1 MVCLKC
7 RNLKYLTNKYWAW
20 NTHSEKSVMLTSF
33 CDDDI
38 LWPEE
43 LESVGQNQAW
53 EIVSLSSW
61 GTTAWKSGTSYLS
74 AGTLVRLE
82 PTGQLGK

>member
-43 LESVGQNQAW
+43 FGECRPEPSLGDSVVVFLGYNSV
-53 EIVSLSSW
+53 EERNIVFECC
-61 GTTAWKSGTSYLS
+61 
-74 AGTLVRLE
+74 TLVRLE